1 LADRPETP
9 APHISSNHSGSGAEW
24 SAATFNETSGTQ
36 EMEMSNRTRGWSG
49 RIGSAAVAT
58 IILAL
63 VVPTAALAQSADE
76 ERSSN
81 GFELTGYLGA
91 YLPLASLADSGDTLS
106 AEFTTKVSFGLGLEY
121 WFGSFG
127 IAVNGTYSNPDLTIQ
142 ILDPDDIGFSIPVNL
157 GPSDL
162 WMAAANVLWRPQLKG
177 SSAVVRPY
185 FGAGPAVVKVM
196 YPSGGDLDIDIQDE
210 TRVAISLVGGAQVE
224 LSKGWF
230 VRLDVRDYISK
241 LDTEPFAETKTQHD
255 LFASIGVGYA
265 FH

>member
-1 LADRPETP
+1 
-9 APHISSNHSGSGAEW
+9 
-24 SAATFNETSGTQ
+24 
-36 EMEMSNRTRGWSG
+36 MSNRTRGWSG
-49 RIGSAAVAT
+49 RIGSVAVAT
-58 IILAL
+58 IMLAL

-91 YLPLASLADSGDTLS
+91 YLPLANLADSGDTLS
-106 AEFTTKVSFGLGLEY
+106 AEFSTKVSFGLGLEY

-127 IAVNGTYSNPDLTIQ
+127 IAVNSNYANPDLTIQ
-142 ILDPDDIGFSIPVNL
+142 IVDADVGFPTSIAL
-157 GPSDL
+157 GATDL

-177 SSAVVRPY
+177 SASIVRPY
-185 FGAGPAVVKVM
+185 FGAGPGVVMVN
-196 YPSGGDLDIDIQDE
+196 YPQDDDFDIEDE

>member
-1 LADRPETP
+1 
-9 APHISSNHSGSGAEW
+9 
-24 SAATFNETSGTQ
+24 
-36 EMEMSNRTRGWSG
+36 MSNRTRGWSG

-58 IILAL
+58 IMLAL
-63 VVPTAALAQSADE
+63 MAPTAALAQSADE

-91 YLPLASLADSGDTLS
+91 YLPLANLADSGDTLS
-106 AEFTTKVSFGLGLEY
+106 AEFSTKVSFGLGLEY

-127 IAVNGTYSNPDLTIQ
+127 IAVNGNYANPDLTIQ
-142 ILDPDDIGFSIPVNL
+142 IVDVDVGFPTSIAL
-157 GPSDL
+157 GATDL
-162 WMAAANVLWRPQLKG
+162 WTAAANLLWRPQLKG
-177 SSAVVRPY
+177 SASIVRPY
-185 FGAGPAVVKVM
+185 LGAGPGVVKVM
-196 YPSGGDLDIDIQDE
+196 YPQDDDFNIQDE
-210 TRVAISLVGGAQVE
+210 TRFAISLVGGAQVE

-241 LDTEPFAETKTQHD
+241 FDTEPFAETKAQHD